1 MNSLQSNHDYKVF
14 KMSTVSV
21 HTLSQSSTLLITR
34 LFWQSEKCINV
45 DVRVS
50 NIYVSK

>member
-1 MNSLQSNHDYKVF
+1 MNSLQSEHVTNVF

-21 HTLSQSSTLLITR
+21 HTCLQLSTLLITM
-34 LFWQSEKCINV
+34 LFSYAEKCVNV

-50 NIYVSK
+50 NIDISK